1 MYKVKVHNSCSCMMK
16 SGMAEVLDFSTEDEA
31 EKEAQKMLEKMQSS
45 FCKKHD
51 FVLNEKFGDYEI
63 YIKQRN

>member
-1 MYKVKVHNSCSCMMK
+1 MMK

-31 EKEAQKMLEKMQSS
+31 EKEAQAMLEKMQSS